1 MKEQKE
7 NTPILYKR
15 PEQEEKVY
23 YGEIIPPVKMTS
35 SSDAQRLRD
44 VRYELQTINHTHHH
58 YHITNSEQKEDEA
71 DDPYVRAGMI
81 VGESIF
87 VLGSLPI
94 FLLREG
100 WPSRKSAW
108 ERNRIIRFRERSP
121 VSLRP
126 RSRRVGVQTS

>member
-7 NTPILYKR
+7 NIPILYKQLK
-15 PEQEEKVY
+15 QEEKTY

-35 SSDAQRLRD
+35 SSDAQRLQD

-58 YHITNSEQKEDEA
+58 YRITNAEQKEDEA

-87 VLGSLPI
+87 VLGSLPF

-100 WPSRKSAW
+100 WLSRKAA
-108 ERNRIIRFRERSP
+108 RK
-121 VSLRP
+121 
-126 RSRRVGVQTS
+126 